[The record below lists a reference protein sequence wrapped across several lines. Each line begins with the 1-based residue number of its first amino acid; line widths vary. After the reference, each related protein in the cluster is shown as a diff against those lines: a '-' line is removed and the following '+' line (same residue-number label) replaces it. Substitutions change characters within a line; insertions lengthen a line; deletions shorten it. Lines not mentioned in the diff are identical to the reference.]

1 MTIVLA
7 LFGYITIIEFPDRAT
22 LPSPITRRPFLTL
35 PEATL
40 ILTRIQ
46 HDRGDAVPEALTWSA
61 IAIHLRDWKIWEF
74 AWLYPLN
81 NIVAYSWSYFLPII
95 LRNDLKYSVA
105 MAQIMSFPLYVL
117 AAAWIFGTA
126 WVADRV

>member
-22 LPSPITRRPFLTL
+22 LPSPITRRPFLTP

-46 HDRGDAVPEALTWSA
+46 HDHGDTVPEALT
-61 IAIHLRDWKIWEF
+61 
-74 AWLYPLN
+74 
-81 NIVAYSWSYFLPII
+81 
-95 LRNDLKYSVA
+95 
-105 MAQIMSFPLYVL
+105 
-117 AAAWIFGTA
+117 
-126 WVADRV
+126 